1 MRCCGCEDCKAISL
15 ERFMSLMT
23 DKRRSNNN
31 CDYNKHGDD
40 DDDEELSEVF
50 RVFDMNDDGR
60 ITHDELSNILHCLDE
75 HISEVNENV
84 SSSSLRIWT

>member
-1 MRCCGCEDCKAISL
+1 
-15 ERFMSLMT
+15 MSLMT